1 MQHACAH
8 AQHMVMLQIRNVPD
22 DVHRQLKARAALAG
36 QSLSEFALAELRK
49 TLEKPTRAEV
59 LARIA
64 SRPPMDIPSED
75 VVTIIRAEREA
86 RDRAIDDALGR

>member
-1 MQHACAH
+1 MATACSHAER
-8 AQHMVMLQIRNVPD
+8 MVMLQIRNVPD

-49 TLEKPTRAEV
+49 TLEKPTRAEI

-64 SRPPMDIPSED
+64 SRSPVDISADD
-75 VVTIIRAEREA
+75 VVEGIRADREERSRVLEE
-86 RDRAIDDALGR
+86 RHRR

>member
-1 MQHACAH
+1 MADACSHAER
-8 AQHMVMLQIRNVPD
+8 MVMLQIRNVPD

-49 TLEKPTRAEV
+49 TLEKPTRAEI

-64 SRPPMDIPSED
+64 SRAPADLSPDD
-75 VVTIIRAEREA
+75 VVEGIRADREERSQVLES
-86 RDRAIDDALGR
+86 RHRR

>member
-1 MQHACAH
+1 MHHACAH

-75 VVTIIRAEREA
+75 VATIIREEREA